1 MTNTTSE
8 KTIAEL
14 RKLFSAYGLPEQVV
28 TDNGPQF
35 TSEEF
40 SVFMRL
46 NGIKHIRVAPYP
58 PSSNGAAERFV
69 QTFKKAMKASSNVAG
84 GIQQRLAAFLLSY
97 RSTLHATT
105 KEAPCQLFS
114 GEW

>member
-1 MTNTTSE
+1 MTTMTSE

-28 TDNGPQF
+28 TDNGRQF

-46 NGIKHIRVAPYP
+46 NSIKHIRVVPYH
-58 PSSNGAAERFV
+58 PSSNGAAESVLYKPSR
-69 QTFKKAMKASSNVAG
+69 K
-84 GIQQRLAAFLLSY
+84 L
-97 RSTLHATT
+97 
-105 KEAPCQLFS
+105 
-114 GEW
+114 